1 MARAQQ
7 GAELAPVAHE
17 KANEMASNSLAGLLT
32 NRNHREPTHTFAA
45 KKKDGYASVQLDS
58 AGPIHP
64 EGEDALNDDFYDEQL
79 RSDGWHL
86 DETSDDEQ
94 LDFSL
99 PKALP
104 SRGLAQ
110 SSANCECAPNAAT
123 LRRIRTKLVQRCA
136 IM

>member
-1 MARAQQ
+1 MLQIPNKGGQ
-7 GAELAPVAHE
+7 PV
-17 KANEMASNSLAGLLT
+17 
-32 NRNHREPTHTFAA
+32 
-45 KKKDGYASVQLDS
+45 V
-58 AGPIHP
+58 

-104 SRGLAQ
+104 SKQQ
-110 SSANCECAPNAAT
+110 SSNCECVPNAAA
-123 LRRIRTKLVQRCA
+123 LRRMRSRASEQCSV
-136 IM
+136 M